1 MKFSFS
7 PAAGVLFLAGSLA
20 ATADPKTATPMKL
33 QVDQVNT
40 APYRYNG
47 VVLAG
52 DFRGSGFCAW
62 NKRTFFSAAHVLYGQ
77 DQWLE
82 APTWY
87 PAVHSA
93 TLDNEKVIS
102 SRGYY
107 RWANY
112 ANLVSWKTAS
122 QKEFGRDVILAFAFK
137 DFINGS
143 PARLNLNGSSDLKK
157 EIKTMITGYPADNL
171 YVDKDVD
178 GFYMHRT
185 GPVVSPYKTFSD
197 KALST
202 TLVTTGH
209 GNSGGP
215 IWTRDGKSNWKAAGV
230 LVGGLPS
237 ETIVY
242 AFSSDIN
249 SLTRAAE
256 PVVKREIESSN
267 TIGSVD
273 ASSLFFSY
281 PTDVKIP
288 DGKHSW
294 TSIHMEVDE
303 FPEFS
308 TLKAVRLSLD
318 IRTAH
323 RGDLQVVL
331 EGPGGVQALVHNE
344 QGADRN
350 NLIIKGRDF
359 TTDFTGIDPNGKWF
373 LRVQDR
379 LVGDAAI
386 LKSILLEIAVDDAP
400 TVGPDE

>member
-1 MKFSFS
+1 MKFS
-7 PAAGVLFLAGSLA
+7 PRPTVGALLFAGSLA
-20 ATADPKTATPMKL
+20 AIANPKTASPVQIKESE
-33 QVDQVNT
+33 VPT

-62 NKRTFFSAAHVLYGQ
+62 NKRTFFSAAHVLYGEN
-77 DQWLE
+77 QWME
-82 APTWY
+82 PPSWY
-87 PAVHSA
+87 PTNHAA
-93 TLDNEKVIS
+93 TLDAATEIS

-122 QKEFGRDVILAFAFK
+122 QKDFGRDVILAFAFK
-137 DFINGS
+137 DFIPGA
-143 PARLNLNGSSDLKK
+143 PALLNLNGANDLKK
-157 EIKTMITGYPADNL
+157 KIKTMITGYPADNS
-171 YVDKDVD
+171 YIGDDIE
-178 GFYMHRT
+178 GYFMHRT
-185 GPVVSPYKTFSD
+185 GPVVTPYQTFSG

-215 IWTRDGKSNWKAAGV
+215 IWTKDAKSNWRAAGV

-237 ETIVY
+237 ESIVY
-242 AFSSDIN
+242 GFSSDIN
-249 SLTRAAE
+249 SLTRAAT
-256 PVVKREIESSN
+256 PVIQSRLESSDA
-267 TIGSVD
+267 IDGVD
-273 ASSLFFSY
+273 ASSMFFTY
-281 PTDVKIP
+281 NKVVAIP

-294 TSIHMEVDE
+294 TSFPMEVNK
-303 FPEFS
+303 FPELS
-308 TLKAVRLSLD
+308 TLKSVKLSLD

-331 EGPGGVQALVHNE
+331 EGPGGAQIFIHNE
-344 QGADRN
+344 EGADKN
-350 NLIIKGRDF
+350 NLIIHRRDV
-359 TTDFTGIDPNGKWF
+359 TEAFTGIDPNGSWY

-379 LVGDAAI
+379 LVGDIAK